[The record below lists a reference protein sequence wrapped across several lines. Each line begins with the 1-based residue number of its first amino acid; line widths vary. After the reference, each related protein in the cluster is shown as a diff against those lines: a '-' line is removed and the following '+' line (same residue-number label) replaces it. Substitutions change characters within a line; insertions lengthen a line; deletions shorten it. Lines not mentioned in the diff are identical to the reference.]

1 MVVAAG
7 FLLSYYF
14 KLCITLMR
22 CIFLPFE
29 LSKDLYIRFGKTEG
43 YVKAL
48 SLSHHISDKL
58 TVKVFLTLK
67 RFF

>member
-14 KLCITLMR
+14 KLCIILMR
-22 CIFLPFE
+22 CIFLPSE

-48 SLSHHISDKL
+48 SHHISDKL
-58 TVKVFLTLK
+58 TVKVFLT
-67 RFF
+67 